1 MINRFDEVEET
12 VKLYEAKLKGKLQED
27 LNFDHLNMKI
37 IMTKNRKIQANNK
50 THKIKVID
58 ARKLRIKIS
67 EVFNRKITM
76 QRSNSMNSRASLQ
89 AKSERRLESLSKV
102 KQRQSILKTD
112 GNRLKRLQ
120 SLDIRI
126 GKKKEF

>member
-1 MINRFDEVEET
+1 
-12 VKLYEAKLKGKLQED
+12 
-27 LNFDHLNMKI
+27 
-37 IMTKNRKIQANNK
+37 
-50 THKIKVID
+50 
-58 ARKLRIKIS
+58 
-67 EVFNRKITM
+67 
-76 QRSNSMNSRASLQ
+76 MNSKVFLS

>member
-67 EVFNRKITM
+67 EVFNRNIKM
-76 QRSNSMNSRASLQ
+76 QRSNYVNSKVFLS